1 MSAIS
6 SDLLHLIAQT
16 TRDFIAEPSSAL
28 DVNIDRTLGAIGAL
42 FDADRTYLFQLSEE
56 HGHMCNTH
64 EWCSAGIEPQI
75 RNLQDV
81 PIDFFPWWMGEL
93 RADRIINLSS
103 LHDLPPEAESERELL
118 RNQGISSLLVI
129 PMVRSG
135 RLEGF
140 AGFDHV
146 RGVRRWSQEE
156 TAVLRI
162 IVNCIAQGFERRQV
176 DRRLEQMAFED
187 SLTGLPNRVQL
198 GRRLQHALEQARAT
212 GMMLAVCY
220 LDLDFF
226 KRVNDN
232 YGHAAGDEL
241 LVLIADRLREA
252 LRPVD
257 TLARL
262 GGDEFVVVLPEL
274 TSLDQVF
281 QIGQDLLDLIA
292 SPCMISAG
300 ITVVVSTSLG
310 VRIVPPDDAD
320 PDLLL
325 RQADQAMYGAKRAGR
340 SRIQLFDTSL
350 EKRENQRRAE
360 ILAISE
366 AISAGH
372 LRLFVQPI
380 MDLISGEVRCAE
392 ALVRW
397 QHPQRGLLAPDRWLP
412 HIIDQPEVSAL
423 GAWVLNASLTVAGL
437 WRRAGMNLAIS
448 VNVSARELQDQG
460 FVGQLAELLGR
471 HQEVPP
477 SDLKLEVLE
486 TAAFENLERARETMH
501 RCLALGVGFA
511 LDDFGTGYSSLTYLR
526 ELPVSSIKIDRS
538 FVSHM
543 LNRPEDRQIVGSVI
557 GLAHGFDRLCVAEG
571 IETPA
576 HMELL
581 RSMGCDW
588 GQGYGLARPMPAEAF
603 EPWLRARE
611 QMGQDPPASASPSW
625 KLPR

>member
-28 DVNIDRTLGAIGAL
+28 DVNIDRTLRAIGAL

-56 HGHMCNTH
+56 QGHMCNTH

-81 PIDFFPWWMGEL
+81 PLDVFPWWMGEL

-103 LHDLPPEAESERELL
+103 LCDLPPGAESEREVLE
-118 RNQGISSLLVI
+118 NQGIASLLVI

-146 RGVRRWSQEE
+146 RGVRCWSQEE

-176 DRRLEQMAFED
+176 DLRLEQMAFED
-187 SLTGLPNRVQL
+187 SLTGLPNRVLL
-198 GRRLQHALEQARAT
+198 GRRLHHALEQARVS

-241 LVLIADRLREA
+241 LVLMADRLRNA

-274 TSLDQVF
+274 ANRDQVLK
-281 QIGQDLLDLIA
+281 IGQDLLDLIA
-292 SPCMISAG
+292 RPCTISAG
-300 ITVVVSTSLG
+300 ITVVVSASLG
-310 VRIVPPDDAD
+310 IRIVPPDDAD

-360 ILAISE
+360 ILVISE

-380 MDLISGEVRCAE
+380 MDLASGEVRCAE

-412 HIIDQPEVSAL
+412 WIIDQPEVTAL
-423 GAWVLNASLTVAGL
+423 GTWVLNASLTVAGL

-448 VNVSARELQDQG
+448 VNVSARELQDPG
-460 FVGQLAELLGR
+460 FVEQLAELLGR
-471 HQEVPP
+471 HQDVPP
-477 SDLKLEVLE
+477 SALKLEVLE
-486 TAAFENLERARETMH
+486 TAAFENLARARQTMH
-501 RCLALGVGFA
+501 RCIALGVGFA
-511 LDDFGTGYSSLTYLR
+511 LDDFGTGYSSLMYLR
-526 ELPVSSIKIDRS
+526 ELPISSIKIDRS

-543 LNRPEDRQIVGSVI
+543 LNRSEDRQIVRSVI

-571 IETPA
+571 IETPD
-576 HMELL
+576 HMEML

-588 GQGYGLARPMPAEAF
+588 GQGHGLARPMPAEAF
-603 EPWLRARE
+603 EPWLRGR
-611 QMGQDPPASASPSW
+611 QQT
-625 KLPR
+625 

>member
-1 MSAIS
+1 MSALS

-28 DVNIDRTLGAIGAL
+28 DVNIDRTLRAIGAL

-56 HGHMCNTH
+56 QGHMCNTH

-81 PIDFFPWWMGEL
+81 PIDYFPWWMGEL

-187 SLTGLPNRVQL
+187 SLTGLPNRVLL
-198 GRRLQHALEQARAT
+198 GRRLQHALEQARAS

-241 LVLIADRLREA
+241 LVLMADRLREA

-274 TSLDQVF
+274 TSLDQVL

-292 SPCMISAG
+292 RPCTISAG
-300 ITVVVSTSLG
+300 ITVAVSTSLG

-448 VNVSARELQDQG
+448 VNVSARELQDPG
-460 FVGQLAELLGR
+460 FVEQLAELLGR
-471 HQEVPP
+471 HQDVPP
-477 SDLKLEVLE
+477 SALKLEVLE
-486 TAAFENLERARETMH
+486 TAAFENLARARETMH

-526 ELPVSSIKIDRS
+526 ELPISSIKIDRS
-538 FVSHM
+538 FVSPM
-543 LNRPEDRQIVGSVI
+543 LHRPEDRQIVGSVI

-576 HMELL
+576 HIELL

-603 EPWLRARE
+603 ESWLLARE
-611 QMGQDPPASASPSW
+611 RM
-625 KLPR
+625 